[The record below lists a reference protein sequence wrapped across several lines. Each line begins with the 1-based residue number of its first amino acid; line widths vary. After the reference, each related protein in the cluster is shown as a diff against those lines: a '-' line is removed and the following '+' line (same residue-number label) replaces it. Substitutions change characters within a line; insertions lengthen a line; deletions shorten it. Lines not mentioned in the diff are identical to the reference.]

1 VDLNAAIERLVDE
14 RVQQLALAACHCT
27 CSRLGDTPPR
37 TAYSIAEAAASLGL
51 TYEQTRALCHS
62 GEIRAVYV
70 GRYIRVPADALR
82 EALANA
88 KPVERAS

>member
-1 VDLNAAIERLVDE
+1 MTTPRDGA
-14 RVQQLALAACHCT
+14 
-27 CSRLGDTPPR
+27 PPR
-37 TAYSIAEAAASLGL
+37 TAYSIAEAAESLGL

-82 EALANA
+82 DAIANA
-88 KPVERAS
+88 KPVGQAS